1 MTWRRAVTPLGWV
14 VLALALLLAGAL
26 AGCLLAWWWNPPASV
41 ENPHHRVPPRVRP
54 ARGLVVLYPPAA
66 WR

>member
-1 MTWRRAVTPLGWV
+1 MTWRRAVTPLGWA
-14 VLALALLLAGAL
+14 VLVLALLLAGAL
-26 AGCLLAWWWNPPASV
+26 AGCLLAWWWNPPVTV
-41 ENPHHRVPPRVRP
+41 EGCPRVPPRVRP